1 MELSDKNFLLYAAHF
16 YDMDRAASTEEFE
29 EDLKRFQY
37 VKRLLKRFHD
47 GKELKTRLI
56 LNHIIVIYNCFG
68 PNATHMLFLRLWEF
82 REYLKPF
89 VLFLNYMP
97 IHVKFNEKIVHESD
111 IKMNETIIRE
121 LRKI

>member
-16 YDMDRAASTEEFE
+16 YDDARAASTEEFE
-29 EDLKRFQY
+29 DDLKRFQY
-37 VKRLLKRFHD
+37 VKRLLNRFHD
-47 GKELKTRLI
+47 GKELKTRLL

-68 PNATHMLFLRLWEF
+68 PSATHMLFMRLWEY
-82 REYLKPF
+82 REYIKPF

-97 IHVKFNEKIVHESD
+97 KEIVFNGNRIPESD
-111 IKMNETIIRE
+111 IHMNETIIRE

>member
-1 MELSDKNFLLYAAHF
+1 MNEENFLLYAARC

-37 VKRLLKRFHD
+37 LKRLLKRYHD

-56 LNHIIVIYNCFG
+56 LNHVIVIYNCFG
-68 PNATHMLFLRLWEF
+68 PEATNMLFMKLWEY

-97 IHVKFNEKIVHESD
+97 KQVRFNGKSVRESD
-111 IKMNETIIRE
+111 IAMNSTVIEE
-121 LRKI
+121 LRRI